1 MDRLYLHHAFV
12 STISCTIG
20 RIIMGLHELFF
31 LFFFCFRCNMAIRKV
46 WSLILHRFC
55 EPTIILSFLSFF
67 SSFPLLF
74 FSSLFFFL
82 FRIFALS
89 RDCTLC
95 RFIERWTN
103 IFCLVVVCDMS
114 VTRRSNSVWT
124 CRRVKVYCVKENLYR
139 AERYRVCK
147 YFETPVRN
155 PASDWSFANRG
166 CEPIFRVKIT
176 YVYSCVY
183 ENSDFCFRHI
193 FHSSFEDFSFLHHF
207 LFEN

>member
-20 RIIMGLHELFF
+20 RIIMGAFF
-31 LFFFCFRCNMAIRKV
+31 LFFFVFDVTWR
-46 WSLILHRFC
+46 SGRFDLWYY
-55 EPTIILSFLSFF
+55 TGFVNQLLYYRFY
-67 SSFPLLF
+67 LF
-74 FSSLFFFL
+74 FHLFLFSFSLRYFFF
-82 FRIFALS
+82 FFVSYFCIVTRS
-89 RDCTLC
+89 VYTLC

-155 PASDWSFANRG
+155 PASDWSFESWLRANISR
-166 CEPIFRVKIT
+166 EN
-176 YVYSCVY
+176 YV
-183 ENSDFCFRHI
+183 R
-193 FHSSFEDFSFLHHF
+193 
-207 LFEN
+207 LFVCLRK